1 MNVVNAVYPPHE
13 QAMEFFGGAEDG
25 PFVMVNLLKFKP
37 KAQYADGAD
46 AHLSGAEAY
55 ARYAEEVRKL
65 VEGLGGKVRYGG
77 RVTSLM
83 IGEVEEL
90 WDAVALAE
98 YPSLAAFREM
108 AMSED
113 MGKIDHHRR
122 AGLAGQLNIRTKAG
136 PGFE

>member
-1 MNVVNAVYPPHE
+1 N
-13 QAMEFFGGAEDG
+13 
-25 PFVMVNLLKFKP
+25 
-37 KAQYADGAD
+37 
-46 AHLSGAEAY
+46 
-55 ARYAEEVRKL
+55 
-65 VEGLGGKVRYGG
+65 G

-83 IGEVEEL
+83 IGEVEDL

-122 AGLAGQLNIRTKAG
+122 AGLAGQLNFRTKAG